1 MGALYS
7 VLGLIYMSNGTIRDE
22 VLDPFLM
29 KMGLM
34 GNPDN
39 LPPTHIQQRG
49 LPRNSAASLGVSD
62 DIFDT
67 FGDIK
72 ELIRKGIKIIAKP
85 STTFI
90 EYHYGY
96 FI

>member
-72 ELIRKGIKIIAKP
+72 ELIRKGIKIIAKT

-90 EYHYGY
+90 EY
-96 FI
+96 